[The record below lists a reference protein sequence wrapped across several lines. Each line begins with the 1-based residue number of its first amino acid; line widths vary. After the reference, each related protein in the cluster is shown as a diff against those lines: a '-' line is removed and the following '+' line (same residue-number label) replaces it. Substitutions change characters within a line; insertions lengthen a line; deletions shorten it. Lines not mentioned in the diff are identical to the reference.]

1 MSCSAEQTNDDPC
14 AVPDSP
20 SQPISRLWSQLQIT
34 PVQPEPWLAIH
45 HYYATAGLEPQRL
58 YVRQQLQRLKVRLQ
72 DNLRQPNSEATT
84 TATASEQHLLN
95 PHSEEARRWARD
107 LDHWLAG
114 NPGDW
119 LSELYRLRL
128 DDDRIANGDP
138 QRGRLDNICK
148 LEPIPGESLHWLG
161 IWRLNGGDHSGAVE
175 ALAQLVELRP
185 VRHGSMLYLGEALLR
200 TGNRTAAEVAFT
212 RASHS
217 ANPAFL
223 RLLAQRVY
231 EHNYWQEAAAVL
243 QRSLDLAP
251 DSIETLL
258 ALARLHWEV
267 YDLTAAEE
275 FCRRV
280 LLIDPGNG
288 DVRYLL
294 NALPGRRGDAA
305 AHLAAVEKHHADL
318 ADPSSRLVS
327 SIAMA
332 SLYVDTVTPEQ
343 TAQRH
348 RDLCIPIEETITPL
362 TLDAF
367 GNTLDPFRPLQIG
380 LVSGDFHRQHP
391 VNLFMLPLLERMD
404 AGQFPVSVFHTG
416 NMYDEY
422 TRRARQAARTWI
434 ETGSLDD
441 QALHQ
446 RIREHKIDV
455 LIDLAGHTT
464 SHRLGV
470 FALRSAPVQATFLG
484 YPHSTGLSRMDWL
497 IGDAIVSPAE
507 HAHLFSE
514 GIAQLPGSVFCWC
527 PVDNYPLPPARDPEA
542 PLVFGSF
549 NNIMKLSP
557 RTITLWAAVLRDI
570 PNAQLLLK
578 APSLADASVIDR
590 FRSLFAA
597 EGIPTAR
604 LSFEGPTELSTMMR
618 RYGAIDIALDPT
630 PYNGGTT
637 TLQALWMGVPVIT
650 LRGGNFVS
658 RMGASFLSSLGKPE
672 WIADDEAHFRAIARQ
687 LAEQLPTIRAG
698 RVELRQQMA
707 RSPLSDLDRYAAEF
721 QQLLRRLWIS
731 HCQGRH
737 ERLLQAQHRN
747 AS

>member
-1 MSCSAEQTNDDPC
+1 MGTTALSNP
-14 AVPDSP
+14 P
-20 SQPISRLWSQLQIT
+20 SQPIAHLWRQLQLT
-34 PVQPEPWLAIH
+34 PIQPEAWMAIH
-45 HYYATAGLEPQRL
+45 HCYATAGLEPQRL
-58 YVRQQLQRLKVRLQ
+58 YVRQQLQRLNARVQ
-72 DNLRQPNSEATT
+72 DELPKPSSEATT
-84 TATASEQHLLN
+84 TASAAEQHLLN
-95 PHSEEARRWARD
+95 PCSEEARRWARE
-107 LDHWLAG
+107 LDAWLAA

-128 DDDRIANGDP
+128 DDGASASGEP
-138 QRGRLDNICK
+138 QRERLENTCK
-148 LEPIPGESLHWLG
+148 HEPIPGESLHWLG
-161 IWRLNGGDHSGAVE
+161 IWRLNGGDHSGAVK
-175 ALAQLVELRP
+175 ALAQLVDRRP

-200 TGNRTAAEVAFT
+200 TGNRSAAEVAFT

-217 ANPAFL
+217 SNPAFL

-231 EHNYWQEAAAVL
+231 QHNYWQEAVAVL
-243 QRSLDLAP
+243 ERSLDLAP

-280 LLIDPGNG
+280 LRIDPGNG

-305 AHLAAVEKHHADL
+305 AHLAAVEEHHVEL

-332 SLYVDTVTPEQ
+332 SLYVDTLSPEQ

-348 RDLCIPIEETITPL
+348 RDLCIPIEASVTPQPL
-362 TLDAF
+362 AGF
-367 GNTLDPFRPLQIG
+367 GNTLDPDRALRIG

-391 VNLFMLPLLERMD
+391 VNLFMLPLLERLD
-404 AGQFPVSVFHTG
+404 AEQFAVTVFHTG
-416 NMYDEY
+416 TMFDEY
-422 TRRARQAARTWI
+422 TGRAREAASAWI
-434 ETGSLDD
+434 EAGGLDD

-446 RIREHKIDV
+446 RIRDQQIDV
-455 LIDLAGHTT
+455 LIDLAGHTS

-470 FALRSAPVQATFLG
+470 FALRSAPVQASFLG
-484 YPHSTGLSRMDWL
+484 YPHSTGLSRIDWL

-507 HAHLFSE
+507 HANLFSE
-514 GIAQLPGSVFCWC
+514 GIAQLPGSVFCWS
-527 PVDNYPLPPARDPEA
+527 PVDTYPLPPARDPAA

-557 RTITLWAAVLRDI
+557 STIALWAALLRDL
-570 PNAQLLLK
+570 PDAQLLLK

-604 LSFEGPTELSTMMR
+604 LSFEGPTELSAMMR

-637 TLQALWMGVPVIT
+637 TLQALWMGVPVIA

-658 RMGASFLSSLGKPE
+658 RMGASFLTSLGKPE
-672 WIADDEAHFRAIARQ
+672 WIADDDAHYRSIARQ
-687 LAEQLPTIRAG
+687 LAEQLPAIRAG
-698 RVELRQQMA
+698 RAELRRQMA
-707 RSPLSDLDRYAAEF
+707 DSPLSDLDRYAAEF
-721 QQLLRRLWIS
+721 QKLLRRLWLS

-737 ERLLQAQHRN
+737 QRLLQAH
-747 AS
+747 SCHGG

>member
-1 MSCSAEQTNDDPC
+1 MTTA
-14 AVPDSP
+14 AP
-20 SQPISRLWSQLQIT
+20 SNPTTQPIAQLWRQLQQA
-34 PVQPEPWLAIH
+34 PLQAEHWLTIH
-45 HYYATAGLEPQRL
+45 HCYATAGMAPQRL
-58 YVRQQLQRLKVRLQ
+58 YVLQQLQRLSPTQQDGLQ
-72 DNLRQPNSEATT
+72 QPTREAST
-84 TATASEQHLLN
+84 TAAAAEQHLLN
-95 PHSEEARRWARD
+95 PGSEEAQRWARE
-107 LDHWLAG
+107 LDDWLAT

-119 LSELYRLRL
+119 LSQLYKLRL
-128 DDDRIANGDP
+128 DEGSLAGAATPDGTP
-138 QRGRLDNICK
+138 TERLNNTRT

-161 IWRLNGGDHSGAVE
+161 LWRLNGGDPSGAVA

-185 VRHGSMLYLGEALLR
+185 WRHGSMLYLGEALLR

-217 ANPAFL
+217 SNPAFL

-231 EHNYWQEAAAVL
+231 QHNYWQEAVAVL
-243 QRSLDLAP
+243 QRSLELAP
-251 DSIETLL
+251 ESIETLL

-267 YDLTAAEE
+267 YDLTAAEG

-280 LLIDPGNG
+280 LQNDPGNSE
-288 DVRYLL
+288 VRYLL

-305 AHLAAVEKHHADL
+305 SHLAAVEEHYADL

-332 SLYVDTVTPEQ
+332 SLYVDTLTPEQ

-348 RDLCIPIEETITPL
+348 RDLCIPIEASVTPQPLET
-362 TLDAF
+362 F
-367 GNTLDPFRPLQIG
+367 GNNLDPDRALRIG

-391 VNLFMLPLLERMD
+391 VNLFMLPLLQRLD
-404 AGQFPVSVFHTG
+404 PAQFPVTVFHTG
-416 NMYDEY
+416 TMHDEY
-422 TRRARQAARTWI
+422 TNRARQAASRWI
-434 ETGSLDD
+434 EVHGLDD
-441 QALHQ
+441 QAIHQ
-446 RIREHKIDV
+446 RVRDQKIDV
-455 LIDLAGHTT
+455 LIDLAGHTS

-514 GIAQLPGSVFCWC
+514 GIAQLPGSVFCWS
-527 PVDNYPLPPARDPEA
+527 PVDIYPLPSARAPEA

-557 RTITLWAAVLRDI
+557 HTISLWAALLRDV
-570 PNAQLLLK
+570 PDSHLLLK

-604 LSFEGPTELSTMMR
+604 LSFEGPTELSQMMQ

-637 TLQALWMGVPVIT
+637 TLQALWMGVPVIA

-658 RMGASFLSSLGKPE
+658 RMGASFLATLGKPE
-672 WIADDEAHFRAIARQ
+672 WIAHDDDHYRAIARQ
-687 LAEQLPTIRAG
+687 LAEHLPAIRAG
-698 RVELRQQMA
+698 RAELRQQMTQ
-707 RSPLSDLDRYAAEF
+707 SPLADLDRYAAEF
-721 QQLLRRLWIS
+721 QQLLRRLWVS

-737 ERLLQAQHRN
+737 ERLLQADH
-747 AS
+747 

>member
-1 MSCSAEQTNDDPC
+1 MTTA
-14 AVPDSP
+14 AP
-20 SQPISRLWSQLQIT
+20 SNPTTQPIAQLWRQLQQA
-34 PVQPEPWLAIH
+34 PLQAEHWLTIH
-45 HYYATAGLEPQRL
+45 HCYATAGMAPQRL
-58 YVRQQLQRLKVRLQ
+58 YVLQQLQRLSPTQQDGLQ
-72 DNLRQPNSEATT
+72 QPTREAST
-84 TATASEQHLLN
+84 TAAAAEQHLLN
-95 PHSEEARRWARD
+95 PGSEEAQRWARE
-107 LDHWLAG
+107 LDDWLAT

-119 LSELYRLRL
+119 LSQLYKLRL
-128 DDDRIANGDP
+128 DEGSLAGAATPDGTP
-138 QRGRLDNICK
+138 TERLNNTRT

-161 IWRLNGGDHSGAVE
+161 LWRLNGGDPSGAVA

-185 VRHGSMLYLGEALLR
+185 WRHGSMLYLGEALLR

-217 ANPAFL
+217 SNPAFL

-231 EHNYWQEAAAVL
+231 QHNYWQEAVAVL
-243 QRSLDLAP
+243 QRSLELAP
-251 DSIETLL
+251 ESIETLL

-267 YDLTAAEE
+267 YDLTAAEG

-280 LLIDPGNG
+280 LQNDPGNSE
-288 DVRYLL
+288 VRYLL

-305 AHLAAVEKHHADL
+305 SHLAAVEEHYADL

-332 SLYVDTVTPEQ
+332 SLYVDTLTPEQ

-348 RDLCIPIEETITPL
+348 RDLCIPIEASVTPQPLET
-362 TLDAF
+362 F
-367 GNTLDPFRPLQIG
+367 GNNLDPDRALRIG

-391 VNLFMLPLLERMD
+391 VNLFMLPLLQRLD
-404 AGQFPVSVFHTG
+404 TAQFPVTVFHTG
-416 NMYDEY
+416 TMHDEY
-422 TRRARQAARTWI
+422 TNRARQAASRWI
-434 ETGSLDD
+434 EVHGLDD
-441 QALHQ
+441 QAIHQ
-446 RIREHKIDV
+446 RVRDQKIDV
-455 LIDLAGHTT
+455 LIDLAGHTS

-497 IGDAIVSPAE
+497 IGDAVVSPAE

-514 GIAQLPGSVFCWC
+514 GIAQLPGSVFCWS
-527 PVDNYPLPPARDPEA
+527 PVDIYPLPSARAPEA

-557 RTITLWAAVLRDI
+557 HTISLWAALLRDV
-570 PNAQLLLK
+570 PDSHLLLK

-604 LSFEGPTELSTMMR
+604 LSFEGPTELSQMMQ

-637 TLQALWMGVPVIT
+637 TLQALWMGVPVIA

-658 RMGASFLSSLGKPE
+658 RMGASFLATLGKPE
-672 WIADDEAHFRAIARQ
+672 WIAHDDDHYRAIARQ
-687 LAEQLPTIRAG
+687 LAEHLPAIRAG
-698 RVELRQQMA
+698 RAELRQQMTQ
-707 RSPLSDLDRYAAEF
+707 SPLADLDRYAAEF
-721 QQLLRRLWIS
+721 QQLLRRLWVS

-737 ERLLQAQHRN
+737 ERLLQADH
-747 AS
+747 